1 MTLVGFKRLEIGLL
15 NDSGQTTETYVI
27 EGEASEGATTAAEI
41 TGLNKEATRIYGSD
55 IAYYV
60 SQRGTGDVVVNLSL
74 LDLPAHIND
83 EILGYETGEDGISY
97 LGERTEAPE
106 CAIMLESS
114 TLQGDTAL
122 LAFFRGKFSK
132 DGTTLKTLTNEA
144 FEPEAESLVFNAVS
158 DTKEGSTKGQV
169 VGKYIGKQESAIQ
182 SLRQQTFPG
191 REVPGA

>member
-1 MTLVGFKRLEIGLL
+1 MTLVGFKRLEIGILS
-15 NDSGQTTETYVI
+15 DSGQTTETYVI

-74 LDLPAHIND
+74 LDLPADIND
-83 EILGYETGEDGISY
+83 KILGYETGEDGISY

-169 VGKYIGKQESAIQ
+169 VGKYIGKEESAIQ
-182 SLRQQTFPG
+182 ALRQQTFPG
-191 REVPGA
+191 VNVPEA

>member
-15 NDSGQTTETYVI
+15 GDSGQTTETYVI

-74 LDLPAHIND
+74 LDLPADIND
-83 EILGYETGEDGISY
+83 KILGYETGENGISY

-132 DGTTLKTLTNEA
+132 DGTTLNTLTNEA

-169 VGKYIGKQESAIQ
+169 VGKYIGKEESAIEA
-182 SLRQQTFPG
+182 LRQQTFPG
-191 REVPGA
+191 GRVPEA

>member
-1 MTLVGFKRLEIGLL
+1 MTLVGFKRLEIGILS
-15 NDSGQTTETYVI
+15 DSGQTTETYVI

-74 LDLPAHIND
+74 LDLPADIND
-83 EILGYETGEDGISY
+83 KILGYETGEDGISY

-158 DTKEGSTKGQV
+158 DTKEGSTKGQG
-169 VGKYIGKQESAIQ
+169 VGKYIGKEESAIQ
-182 SLRQQTFPG
+182 ALRQQTFPG
-191 REVPGA
+191 VNVPEA